1 MSRSCSTFV
10 IAGLEHLGIHCY
22 GNGSRLNLK
31 IIIKNIYIYI
41 LGTWPFSCRG
51 TSSRATGAVPLGV
64 GIHTHVS
71 TQYICFF
78 LIVVYR
84 LSHWHASFH
93 THTFWLYMVHS
104 ASNAKTHW
112 HSFVLL
118 HASALH
124 SALLHQ
130 SRKQNGLA
138 HWTCCIFLVYILFSQ
153 NVCYHWNRTYWH
165 GLMVFQIP

>member
-1 MSRSCSTFV
+1 MTFLVPRHVKSCHGRCAT
-10 IAGLEHLGIHCY
+10 
-22 GNGSRLNLK
+22 GSR
-31 IIIKNIYIYI
+31 YPH
-41 LGTWPFSCRG
+41 T
-51 TSSRATGAVPLGV
+51 
-64 GIHTHVS
+64 HTHVS
-71 TQYICFF
+71 ILNIYCFF

-84 LSHWHASFH
+84 LSHWHASFHTH

-130 SRKQNGLA
+130 SKKNKTHWHTEHVAFFCIHSVFINCVLPLKQNLLA
-138 HWTCCIFLVYILFSQ
+138 RPSFSKFLSFMSCIASPKQQKQ
-153 NVCYHWNRTYWH
+153 NARAH
-165 GLMVFQIP
+165 